1 MISWEDNGATLNQLG
16 MARSMSAGGLGLVVD
31 RHLPLG
37 IAVTISSNLGELTGM
52 VRHRSELIDGHLIGI
67 EVTGTAA

>member
-1 MISWEDNGATLNQLG
+1 
-16 MARSMSAGGLGLVVD
+16 MSAGGLGLVVD